1 MLTIIIT
8 KVQENKEK
16 NDEQSTTKNKQYTIL
31 ISEEACQF
39 DSYESPLLGKKLF
52 KWNDSILGLNNEH
65 NQLACQNKAAV
76 GLHLA
81 HCWHLNNVKTE
92 M

>member
-52 KWNDSILGLNNEH
+52 K
-65 NQLACQNKAAV
+65 
-76 GLHLA
+76 
-81 HCWHLNNVKTE
+81 
-92 M
+92 